1 LPFININQI
10 KLFYVENKIEGIPL
24 LFIHGWLGSSLEWIY
39 QFSYFNTKSHI
50 IILDLPGYGK
60 SDKPDAK
67 YSIDFFSKVIKE
79 FLKELG
85 YDKVILIG
93 HSLGGLIA
101 QNIAIQN
108 PTMVNKLILISTS
121 AISQRK
127 EKKFLLFWV
136 NVIFKLA
143 YVNFLKN
150 TIKRINSEEK
160 ENSAFRRQVKNALD
174 IPKSVVLNTFK
185 HMTSKFKE
193 NKKISEIFQPTLIL
207 YGTADKIISQP
218 EINTLGNIIPN
229 SETVLIENYPH
240 RVMIKNHEVVNNK
253 IEIFI
258 KD

>member
-1 LPFININQI
+1 
-10 KLFYVENKIEGIPL
+10 
-24 LFIHGWLGSSLEWIY
+24 LGSSLEWIY
-39 QFSYFNTKSHI
+39 QFSYFNAKNHI
-50 IILDLPGYGK
+50 IILDLPGFGK
-60 SDKPDAK
+60 SDKPNTN

-85 YDKVILIG
+85 YDEVILIG

-101 QNIAIQN
+101 QNIAIRN
-108 PTMVNKLILISTS
+108 PRLVNKLILISTS

-127 EKKFLLFWV
+127 EKRFLLFMV

-160 ENSAFRRQVKNALD
+160 ENSAFRKQFKNALD

-185 HMTSKFKE
+185 NMTSKFEE
-193 NKKISEIFQPTLIL
+193 NKKISEIFQPTLII
-207 YGTADKIISQP
+207 YGTADTIISQT
-218 EINTLGNIIPN
+218 EINTLGNLIPN
-229 SETVLIENYPH
+229 SETVVIENYPH
-240 RVMIKNHEVVNNK
+240 RVMIKNHETVNKN

-258 KD
+258 KN